1 MALISMS
8 RFANSRRLATVFVA
22 ATLSLSGSLV
32 QADGLL
38 DVYNLAKTYD
48 ADLKAAEF
56 DFEATR
62 NAVRITKA
70 DNRLQ
75 AALGA
80 SASIGDVND
89 DGDGSFTSQALSLSL
104 RQTLFNSA
112 QSIAID
118 QSRLAVT
125 QAEAQLES
133 QRQSLILRVAT
144 AYFDVLRAQAV
155 VAFRRS
161 ELDAIGRQ
169 KEQNERR
176 FDVGLVPVTDVKNA
190 QAQFDLATAAEI
202 AAVNQLSAAEEALIV
217 VSGAD
222 PKLLAE
228 LREDMPLVSPDPSDI
243 KAWVKISEEQNI
255 PLIVAKLAAESAKQG
270 IAANRA
276 LRMPTL
282 DLVGSASSSET
293 EQLGRPDVDRAE
305 IGLELSVPLLTGG
318 RTNALVAQARA
329 NSLASNERL
338 VSQRRATVQQARNAY
353 RNVLAS
359 ISRVNALRQ
368 ALESTQKSL
377 EAQEAGFAE
386 GLLTSL
392 EVLRSLRDTFSAQS
406 DYAAARYDYIL
417 STLQLKQ
424 VAGILT
430 EADLTEIDQ
439 WLIEDNS

>member
-1 MALISMS
+1 MTIRNAITTRIRPTIASALI
-8 RFANSRRLATVFVA
+8 A
-22 ATLSLSGSLV
+22 ASLSLGALPAK
-32 QADGLL
+32 ADGLL

-48 ADLKAAEF
+48 AELKAAEF

-62 NAVRITKA
+62 NAVRIAKSA
-70 DNRLQ
+70 NRLQ
-75 AALGA
+75 AGVGA
-80 SASIGDVND
+80 AASIGDVNN
-89 DGDGSFTSQALSLSL
+89 DGDGSFYSQALSLSL

-125 QAEAQLES
+125 QAEAQLEA

-228 LREDMPLVSPDPSDI
+228 LRDDMPLVSPDPADS

-255 PLIVAKLAAESAKQG
+255 PLIVAKLAAENARQEVS
-270 IAANRA
+270 ANRA
-276 LRMPTL
+276 LRLPTL

-305 IGLELSVPLLTGG
+305 IGLELSLPLLTGG

-329 NSLASNERL
+329 ASLASNERL
-338 VSQRRATVQQARNAY
+338 VAQRRATVQQARNAY

-430 EADLTEIDQ
+430 EADLEEIDQ
-439 WLIEDNS
+439 WLIEKEN